1 MQRLF
6 STFANGLP
14 GMGLLIQRFIAG
26 SVLVGC
32 AITHLRGT
40 TELVLL
46 VPQLVGLGTG
56 LLLILGL
63 WTPVAGV
70 AIAVAELWALL
81 LRPGNPWTPV
91 LLAALGASLAL
102 IGPGAWSVDAR
113 LFGRKQ
119 ISVPQR

>member
-1 MQRLF
+1 
-6 STFANGLP
+6 
-14 GMGLLIQRFIAG
+14 MGLLIQRFIGG

-32 AITHLRGT
+32 AISHLRGP
-40 TELVLL
+40 TELVMF
-46 VPQLVGLGTG
+46 VPQLVGLATG
-56 LLLILGL
+56 ILLFLGL

-70 AIAVAELWALL
+70 AIAVAELWTLL
-81 LRPGNPWTPV
+81 FRPGDPWTPV